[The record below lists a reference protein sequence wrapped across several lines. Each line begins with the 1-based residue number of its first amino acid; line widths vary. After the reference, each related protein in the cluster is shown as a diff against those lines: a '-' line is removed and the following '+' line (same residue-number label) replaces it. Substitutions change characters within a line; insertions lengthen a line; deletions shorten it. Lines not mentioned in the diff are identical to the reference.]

1 MGRNARDDRQVRAL
15 VLWAGVVA
23 APQILLQVI
32 SLDKGPKWTLALI
45 CILAWP
51 LLPIW
56 VKNPRNKEQVGG
68 PSPLSI
74 RPYGVAALAGL
85 TSAAVFLIGSHGTW
99 LPAVSLGAVA
109 VYIKVLDTIR
119 DIEVRRAYAETV
131 HEVADAARAIAEG
144 QSNARLR
151 LGDREEFRALVLSF
165 NSMAERIALQK
176 TEHAILA
183 GVMDGS
189 HDPVALIGTDRRI
202 IYVNPAFTEAVQ
214 FTRLQLIGVEYEKL
228 FNRTTA
234 ACAFTP
240 VWKQVLSGEPWVGE
254 VAMRARGD
262 IRKDVLLVMS
272 PIESDGEITQFL
284 AIHRDLSVLKSL
296 DIERSQLIDDLIR
309 AHRVAQ
315 EVVGTLDIADLGA
328 RLSRVVREEFEAS
341 ARVWLVGPGDSCEA
355 CRLASRCED
364 SSRCLRPT
372 DAPLERLPWGIG
384 IAGTAAKTGEVTAA
398 DDPILQYELF
408 EHENEALHLDGG
420 PRVGIPMHRN
430 GALVGVFEIAI
441 PRALDEGFLRTVQII
456 AQAIAA
462 AIGNTQLHARVLA
475 QSSHLERLT
484 LELEAFA
491 SRKETMVETT
501 RRLNKRLLEAD
512 RLKGRFL
519 STTSH
524 ELRTPLA
531 GTLGFLR
538 LVLDGMVDDR
548 DEEMEC
554 VREAYACTLRLL
566 KVVDDV
572 LDISKVEAGRMRF
585 HPERIDLTGVIE
597 DIADAPPPL
606 ADGTTSR
613 IRIEGGERVFVD
625 VDMGQLRRALVHL
638 VDNATKFSEGRPI
651 DIAIQDLPGTGFA
664 EVRITDMGIGL
675 AREDAERVF
684 EAFVQLD
691 GGDTRSFGG
700 SGLGL
705 TIAQAMVRMMGGTIR
720 LESDGPGRGTTA
732 VVLLPASMED
742 VLPESF
748 VRPVDERAG
757 GPVVLLVDRPGP
769 HVTGFA
775 EAVKKAGGSLF
786 IADCIPDAEE
796 EARRLIPDIVVT
808 EYLMP
813 APAGSPPQTGLDLIN
828 ALSDVE
834 SLSSTAFVLWT
845 GLPTDMS
852 PLADEIA
859 CFDHLDVLKKPTV
872 PQDIEATLKRHRVS
886 LPSETPARILL
897 IDDDPAM
904 GQLVRRALG
913 KEGFVVTH
921 FMGDDTEDLEGSIRE
936 TDLILLDLLMP
947 GLDPVQVVDILDAS
961 STTPPPV
968 IVLSS
973 GAEPTGLAGA
983 LMERRDLVRSQ
994 LMKGWL
1000 RQAPHVLSRRAAAVL
1015 KTHRER

>member
-1 MGRNARDDRQVRAL
+1 MWG
-15 VLWAGVVA
+15 GVVA
-23 APQILLQVI
+23 LPQILLQVV
-32 SLDKGPKWTLALI
+32 SLDKGPKWALALI
-45 CILAWP
+45 CVLAWP

-56 VKNPRNKEQVGG
+56 VRNSRNSEQVGD
-68 PSPLSI
+68 PSPPSKGLL
-74 RPYGVAALAGL
+74 GVTVLAGF
-85 TSAAVFLIGSHGTW
+85 T
-99 LPAVSLGAVA
+99 AVA
-109 VYIKVLDTIR
+109 VILMGPRGTWTPAVALGAMAVCLKVLDDVR
-119 DIEVRRAYAETV
+119 DVDVRHAYAKTV
-131 HEVADAARAIAEG
+131 GEVADAARAIAEG
-144 QSNARLR
+144 QSNVRLR
-151 LGDREEFRALVLSF
+151 LGDREEFRDLVLSF
-165 NSMAERIALQK
+165 NAMAERIALQK

-214 FTRLQLIGVEYEKL
+214 FPRLQLIGVEYENL

-234 ACAFTP
+234 ACALTP
-240 VWKQVLSGEPWVGE
+240 VWQQVRSGQPWVGE
-254 VAMRARGD
+254 VAMRTRGD
-262 IRKDVLLVMS
+262 LRKDVLLVMS

-296 DIERSQLIDDLIR
+296 DMERSRLIDDLIR

-315 EVVGTLDIADLGA
+315 EVVGTLDIADLGR
-328 RLSRVVREEFEAS
+328 RLSRVVREEFDAS
-341 ARVWLVGPGDSCEA
+341 ARVWLVGPGDSCQT
-355 CRLASRCED
+355 CRLADRCD
-364 SSRCLRPT
+364 DTSRCLRPA
-372 DAPLERLPWGIG
+372 DAPRERLPWGIG
-384 IAGTAAKTGEVTAA
+384 VAGSAAKTGDVTAA
-398 DDPILQYELF
+398 DDPILDYELF

-420 PRVGIPMHRN
+420 PRVGIPMHRD
-430 GALVGVFEIAI
+430 GSLVGVLEIAI
-441 PRALDEGFLRTVQII
+441 PRPLDEGFLRTVQII

-462 AIGNTQLHARVLA
+462 AIGNTKLHSRVLT

-491 SRKETMVETT
+491 SRKEALAETT

-585 HPERIDLTGVIE
+585 HPERIDLTGVIK

-613 IRIEGGERVFVD
+613 IRIEAGERVFVD
-625 VDMGQLRRALVHL
+625 ADMGQLRRALVHL

-651 DIAIQDLPGTGFA
+651 DIVIRNLSGTGFA

-675 AREDAERVF
+675 AGEDAERVF

-691 GGDTRSFGG
+691 GSDTRSFGG

-705 TIAQAMVRMMGGTIR
+705 TIAQAMIRMMGGTIR

-732 VVLLPASMED
+732 VVVLPASMED

-769 HVTGFA
+769 HVAGFA
-775 EAVKKAGGSLF
+775 EAVKSAGGSLF
-786 IADCIPDAEE
+786 IADSIADAEE

-828 ALSDVE
+828 ALCGVE
-834 SLSSTAFVLWT
+834 SLGATAFILWT
-845 GLPTDMS
+845 GLPTDRS
-852 PLADEIA
+852 PLSDEIA
-859 CFDHLDVLKKPTV
+859 CIDHLDVLRKPAAS
-872 PQDIEATLKRHRVS
+872 QDIEAALQRHRVQ
-886 LPSETPARILL
+886 LPSDSPARVLL

-913 KEGFVVTH
+913 REGFIVTH
-921 FMGDDTEDLEGSIRE
+921 LMGDDTEGLESSIRE

-947 GLDPVQVVDILDAS
+947 GLDPVRVVDILDAS
-961 STTPPPV
+961 ATPPPPV

-973 GAEPTGLAGA
+973 GAEPTGLADT
-983 LMERRDLVRSQ
+983 LMERHDLVRSQ

-1015 KTHRER
+1015 KTHREG